1 MIYDWR
7 KVDLLTSDLLWFNPP
22 QLPLPDFI
30 RTGYV
35 LGISVT
41 VCHRLW
47 AAHCGCECMYSGAQ
61 TFFKLHDPGTGE
73 WPVHA
78 MVAQEYARKLL
89 AANQD
94 YVQLERHT
102 MTSHTGIPSVRFCAI
117 QTNQTAH
124 HDVRFLNEMDDAR
137 FAQ

>member
-1 MIYDWR
+1 
-7 KVDLLTSDLLWFNPP
+7 
-22 QLPLPDFI
+22 
-30 RTGYV
+30 
-35 LGISVT
+35 
-41 VCHRLW
+41 
-47 AAHCGCECMYSGAQ
+47 MYSGSQ

-89 AANQD
+89 AANPD

-117 QTNQTAH
+117 QMNQTAH
-124 HDVRFLNEMDDAR
+124 HDVRFLEEMDDAR